1 MQKQIYC
8 KTVAQ
13 DKIAFYVQSAG
24 KEFMLFTQRYYPSVW
39 RYFAGGVDIHKVFDF
54 NGRSN
59 HAIQAVKQKLPAYI
73 RYVENLISQN
83 YNNFKRTFTKQSE
96 RNTVCNVAKKEA
108 KQNIYQQPSTRQKR
122 LLKKRKKFDAKIRCM
137 PMLWKKPKTERYP
150 KSVGNCKNKL

>member
-54 NGRSN
+54 NGRNN

-73 RYVENLISQN
+73 RYVENEYDVQLLSKTLKKLDGKE
-83 YNNFKRTFTKQSE
+83 YR
-96 RNTVCNVAKKEA
+96 AKKGA
-108 KQNIYQQPSTRQKR
+108 Y
-122 LLKKRKKFDAKIRCM
+122 KRK
-137 PMLWKKPKTERYP
+137 RYDYRMEYDEEIA
-150 KSVGNCKNKL
+150 